1 MKTSK
6 ETLVDRFILVAMSSE
21 ILAQSLL
28 GNNIHVRELARKV
41 DSIVN
46 ISNNQL
52 YADIIEGLRDSE
64 IMNYRTELIDEENP
78 LELTSDEEWFDMIQD
93 LLQQVKTNIQ

>member
-6 ETLVDRFILVAMSSE
+6 EKIVDRFILVALSSE
-21 ILAQSLL
+21 IIAQSLL
-28 GNNIHVRELARKV
+28 GNSIHVRELARKV

-64 IMNYRTELIDEENP
+64 IMNYQTELINEENP

-93 LLQQVKTNIQ
+93 LLQQVKTNMQ

>member
-21 ILAQSLL
+21 IIAQSLL
-28 GNNIHVRELARKV
+28 GNNIHFRELARKV
-41 DSIVN
+41 DGIVN

-52 YADIIEGLRDSE
+52 YSDIIEGLRDSE
-64 IMNYRTELIDEENP
+64 ILNTIPGDNGEFQ
-78 LELTSDEEWFDMIQD
+78 LTSDVEWFDMIQD
-93 LLQQVKTNIQ
+93 LVEQVKTNIQ

>member
-6 ETLVDRFILVAMSSE
+6 EAIVDRFILVALSSE
-21 ILAQSLL
+21 IIAQSLL
-28 GNNIHVRELARKV
+28 GNSIYIRELARKV

-46 ISNNQL
+46 VPNNQL

-64 IMNYRTELIDEENP
+64 IMNYQTELIDEENP